1 MLILYTV
8 TCLDWSHP
16 CQPSSSS
23 KLASYSVP
31 AVLFYMVS
39 LVSVLFVL
47 EILSPINSPH
57 IFLWT
62 SQLYTKDASRTWKLV
77 GSDGNQL
84 MIKEPSANHLD
95 DISKWVQYTVISVLI
110 LKNFHVLRVNWCWLK
125 MWCTGIGWTRSCSSK
140 LGIAVGIIQYCNG
153 FSTLFPILG
162 IRGQGMTDQR
172 YQMDWSEA
180 PWFLVCDNVSRCEKL
195 DISRL
200 LVL

>member
-1 MLILYTV
+1 
-8 TCLDWSHP
+8 
-16 CQPSSSS
+16 
-23 KLASYSVP
+23 
-31 AVLFYMVS
+31 MVS

-62 SQLYTKDASRTWKLV
+62 NQLYTKDASRTWKLV

-84 MIKEPSANHLD
+84 MIKEPSANVVLLDHISTEKWQDVVDFDDHLD

-153 FSTLFPILG
+153 FSTLFLILV
-162 IRGQGMTDQR
+162 IRGQGMTGQR
-172 YQMDWSEA
+172 NQMDWSEA